1 MLLADF
7 MSFFKTK
14 DNNKS
19 NNESIDINDNIYKRL
34 NNEGIHINKLDI
46 KEFKEVV
53 EKSYKDL
60 VYKYKDLIQKYH
72 KDFEVPTLRFDLE
85 GSSKINMGVANDPDT
100 NFKILAFY
108 ERNTKSVI
116 IEPGLF
122 YQYFSHQ
129 KRIDS
134 IDDKIA
140 HEIAHS
146 IIEQLGFSNIA
157 NYKGE
162 DIASRIVKDEL
173 LANLFAAEVGVKKR
187 GLPISNKAV
196 ANELIKNNSDLSK
209 LLKMKDDQ
217 EKYLDNLEKYS
228 NRVQEKVKSLSDYI
242 EDEIKSMKE
251 NGLQIDYAEINSNY
265 LKDIQEISR
274 EYLGQITKNY
284 AVTAYGAPTVGT
296 VKALLNEKMSVDEI
310 ITNISKDISSVSE
323 INEYLEGGIGAVT
336 LEFISPKEPD
346 FLKQIIEEVITKES
360 LNEKKDNYDVV
371 FQQISDKIESEF
383 EGIYEYTLDIISSK
397 KKLLSNLPDIIKDLN
412 TDK

>member
-1 MLLADF
+1 L
-7 MSFFKTK
+7 
-14 DNNKS
+14 
-19 NNESIDINDNIYKRL
+19 
-34 NNEGIHINKLDI
+34 
-46 KEFKEVV
+46 VV
-53 EKSYKDL
+53 
-60 VYKYKDLIQKYH
+60 V
-72 KDFEVPTLRFDLE
+72 V
-85 GSSKINMGVANDPDT
+85 V
-100 NFKILAFY
+100 
-108 ERNTKSVI
+108 
-116 IEPGLF
+116 
-122 YQYFSHQ
+122 
-129 KRIDS
+129 
-134 IDDKIA
+134 
-140 HEIAHS
+140 
-146 IIEQLGFSNIA
+146 
-157 NYKGE
+157 
-162 DIASRIVKDEL
+162 
-173 LANLFAAEVGVKKR
+173 VGVKKR

-346 FLKQIIEEVITKES
+346 FLKQIIEVITKES